1 MMKCI
6 AIDDEPFALQLLKD
20 YISQVPYLELVALC
34 EDVFEANKVLQQQ
47 EIDLVFTDIQ
57 MPRLTGLQFIQSL
70 TERPMFIL
78 ITAYEKFALEGFNLN
93 VVDYLL
99 KPVELSRFMLA
110 CNKAYELYQLK
121 KAAKQSP
128 ETTLPYFFVNAEYR
142 QLKVIYKD
150 ISYIEG
156 LKDYIKINLLAPA
169 KPLLVRM
176 SMKSIEEELPS
187 SQFIRIHKSYI
198 VAVAHIKAVF
208 GNSVDIG
215 KSLLPIGLNYKESVM
230 RLIAG
235 KSAGSKWVMP
245 D

>member
-34 EDVFEANKVLQQQ
+34 EDVFEANKILQQQ

-110 CNKAYELYQLK
+110 CNKAWELFQLK
-121 KAAKQSP
+121 KAAKQPSGP
-128 ETTLPYFFVNAEYR
+128 ALPYFFVNAEYR
-142 QLKVIYKD
+142 QVKVIYKD
-150 ISYIEG
+150 ITYIEG

-176 SMKSIEEELPS
+176 SMKSIEEDLPS

-198 VAVAHIKAVF
+198 VSIGSITSVRKSSVF
-208 GNSVDIG
+208 IDQLELPVGETYQGVIEQLTKR
-215 KSLLPIGLNYKESVM
+215 KS
-230 RLIAG
+230 
-235 KSAGSKWVMP
+235 
-245 D
+245 

>member
-6 AIDDEPFALQLLKD
+6 AIDDEPFALQLLRD
-20 YISQVPYLELVALC
+20 YISQVPYLKLVALC

-99 KPVELSRFMLA
+99 KPVELSRFLLA
-110 CNKAYELYQLK
+110 CNKAWELFQLK

-128 ETTLPYFFVNAEYR
+128 ETVPPYFFVNAEYR
-142 QLKVIYKD
+142 QVKVMYKD
-150 ISYIEG
+150 IIYIEG
-156 LKDYIKINLLAPA
+156 LKDYIRINLQAPA

-198 VAVAHIKAVF
+198 VSIDSITSVRKSSVF
-208 GNSVDIG
+208 IDQ
-215 KSLLPIGLNYKESVM
+215 LELPVGETYQGVIEQLTKRKN
-230 RLIAG
+230 
-235 KSAGSKWVMP
+235 
-245 D
+245 

>member
-110 CNKAYELYQLK
+110 CNKAWELFQLK

-128 ETTLPYFFVNAEYR
+128 ETAPAYFFVNAEYR
-142 QLKVIYKD
+142 QVKVLYKD

-156 LKDYIKINLLAPA
+156 LKDYIKIVLQAPA

-176 SMKSIEEELPS
+176 SMKSVEEELPS
-187 SQFIRIHKSYI
+187 AQFIRIHKSYI
-198 VAVAHIKAVF
+198 VSIDSITSVRKSSVF
-208 GNSVDIG
+208 IDQLELPVGETYQGVIEQLTKR
-215 KSLLPIGLNYKESVM
+215 KS
-230 RLIAG
+230 
-235 KSAGSKWVMP
+235 
-245 D
+245 

>member
-1 MMKCI
+1 MMKCL

-20 YISQVPYLELVALC
+20 YISRVPYLELVALC

-110 CNKAYELYQLK
+110 CNKAWELYQLK

-128 ETTLPYFFVNAEYR
+128 ETAPAYFFVNAEYR
-142 QLKVIYKD
+142 QVKVVYRD
-150 ISYIEG
+150 ITYIEG

-176 SMKSIEEELPS
+176 SMKAIEEVLPS
-187 SQFIRIHKSYI
+187 AQFLRIHKSYI
-198 VAVAHIKAVF
+198 VSIGSITSVRKSGVF
-208 GNSVDIG
+208 IG
-215 KSLLPIGLNYKESVM
+215 QLELPVGETYQGVIEQLTKRKG
-230 RLIAG
+230 
-235 KSAGSKWVMP
+235 
-245 D
+245 

>member
-34 EDVFEANKVLQQQ
+34 EDVFEANKILQQQ

-110 CNKAYELYQLK
+110 CNKAWELFQLK

-128 ETTLPYFFVNAEYR
+128 ETAPAYFFVNAEYR
-142 QLKVIYKD
+142 QVKVLYKD

-156 LKDYIKINLLAPA
+156 LKDYIKIVLQAPA

-176 SMKSIEEELPS
+176 SMKSVEEELPS
-187 SQFIRIHKSYI
+187 AQFIRIHKSYI
-198 VAVAHIKAVF
+198 VSIDSITSVRKSSVF
-208 GNSVDIG
+208 IDQLELPVGETYQGVIEQLTKR
-215 KSLLPIGLNYKESVM
+215 KS
-230 RLIAG
+230 
-235 KSAGSKWVMP
+235 
-245 D
+245 

>member
-34 EDVFEANKVLQQQ
+34 EDVFEANKILQQQ

-110 CNKAYELYQLK
+110 CNKAWELFQLK

-142 QLKVIYKD
+142 QVKVMYKD
-150 ISYIEG
+150 INYIEG
-156 LKDYIKINLLAPA
+156 LKDYIKINLQAPA

-198 VAVAHIKAVF
+198 VSIDSITSVRKSSVF
-208 GNSVDIG
+208 IDQ
-215 KSLLPIGLNYKESVM
+215 LELPVGETYQGVIEQLTKRKN
-230 RLIAG
+230 
-235 KSAGSKWVMP
+235 
-245 D
+245 

>member
-34 EDVFEANKVLQQQ
+34 EDVFEANKILQQQ

-110 CNKAYELYQLK
+110 CNKAWELFQLK

-128 ETTLPYFFVNAEYR
+128 EAMPPYFFVNAEYR
-142 QLKVIYKD
+142 QVKVMYKD
-150 ISYIEG
+150 INYIEG
-156 LKDYIKINLLAPA
+156 LKDYIKINLQAPA

-187 SQFIRIHKSYI
+187 SRFIRIHKSYI
-198 VAVAHIKAVF
+198 VSIDSITSVRKSSVF
-208 GNSVDIG
+208 IDQLELPVGETYQGVIEQLTKR
-215 KSLLPIGLNYKESVM
+215 KS
-230 RLIAG
+230 
-235 KSAGSKWVMP
+235 
-245 D
+245 

>member
-99 KPVELSRFMLA
+99 KPVELSRFLLA
-110 CNKAYELYQLK
+110 CNKAWELYQLK
-121 KAAKQSP
+121 KAAKHTP
-128 ETTLPYFFVNAEYR
+128 DAAPAHFFVNADYK
-142 QLKVIYKD
+142 QVKVLYKD
-150 ISYIEG
+150 VTYIEG
-156 LKDYIKINLLAPA
+156 LKDYIKIHLQSPA

-176 SMKSIEEELPS
+176 SMKAVEEELPAAR
-187 SQFIRIHKSYI
+187 FIRIHKSYI
-198 VAVAHIKAVF
+198 VAVDSITAVRKS
-208 GNSVDIG
+208 SVFIG
-215 KSLLPIGLNYKESVM
+215 QFELPVGETYQPVIEQLTKRKS
-230 RLIAG
+230 
-235 KSAGSKWVMP
+235 
-245 D
+245 

>member
-47 EIDLVFTDIQ
+47 EIHLVFTDIQ

-110 CNKAYELYQLK
+110 CNKAYELFQLK
-121 KAAKQSP
+121 KAAKQTP
-128 ETTLPYFFVNAEYR
+128 EPTLPYFFINAEYR
-142 QLKVIYKD
+142 QVKVIYKD
-150 ISYIEG
+150 ITYIEG

-198 VAVAHIKAVF
+198 VSTDSITSVRKSSVF
-208 GNSVDIG
+208 IEQLELPVGETYQGVIEQLTKR
-215 KSLLPIGLNYKESVM
+215 KS
-230 RLIAG
+230 
-235 KSAGSKWVMP
+235 
-245 D
+245 

>member
-20 YISQVPYLELVALC
+20 YISQVPCLELVALC
-34 EDVFEANKVLQQQ
+34 EDVFEANKILQQQ

-110 CNKAYELYQLK
+110 CNKAWELFQLK
-121 KAAKQSP
+121 KAANQSP
-128 ETTLPYFFVNAEYR
+128 ETMPPYFFVNAEYR
-142 QLKVIYKD
+142 QVKVMYKD
-150 ISYIEG
+150 INYIEG
-156 LKDYIKINLLAPA
+156 LKDYIKINLQAPA

-198 VAVAHIKAVF
+198 ISINSITSVRKSSVF
-208 GNSVDIG
+208 IG
-215 KSLLPIGLNYKESVM
+215 QLELPVGETYQGVIEQLTKRKN
-230 RLIAG
+230 
-235 KSAGSKWVMP
+235 
-245 D
+245 

>member
-20 YISQVPYLELVALC
+20 YISQMPYLELVALC
-34 EDVFEANKVLQQQ
+34 EDVFEANKILQQQ

-70 TERPMFIL
+70 TERPLFIL

-110 CNKAYELYQLK
+110 CNKAWELFQLK

-142 QLKVIYKD
+142 QVKVMYKD

-156 LKDYIKINLLAPA
+156 LKDYIKINLQAPA

-176 SMKSIEEELPS
+176 SMKSAEEELPAA
-187 SQFIRIHKSYI
+187 QFIRIHKSYI
-198 VAVAHIKAVF
+198 ISIDSITSVRKSSVF
-208 GNSVDIG
+208 IDQ
-215 KSLLPIGLNYKESVM
+215 LELPVGETYQGVIEQLTKRKN
-230 RLIAG
+230 
-235 KSAGSKWVMP
+235 
-245 D
+245 

>member
-99 KPVELSRFMLA
+99 KPVELSRFLLA
-110 CNKAYELYQLK
+110 CNKAWELLQLK

-128 ETTLPYFFVNAEYR
+128 ETVPPYFFVSAEYR
-142 QLKVIYKD
+142 QVKVMYKD
-150 ISYIEG
+150 INYIEG
-156 LKDYIKINLLAPA
+156 LKDYIRINLLAPA

-187 SQFIRIHKSYI
+187 PQFIRIHKSYI
-198 VAVAHIKAVF
+198 VSIDSITSVRKSSVF
-208 GNSVDIG
+208 IDQLELPVGETYQGVIEQLTKR
-215 KSLLPIGLNYKESVM
+215 KS
-230 RLIAG
+230 
-235 KSAGSKWVMP
+235 
-245 D
+245 

>member
-1 MMKCI
+1 MMRCI

-34 EDVFEANKVLQQQ
+34 EDVFEANKILQQQ

-110 CNKAYELYQLK
+110 CNKAWELFQLK

-142 QLKVIYKD
+142 QVKVMYKD
-150 ISYIEG
+150 INYIEG
-156 LKDYIKINLLAPA
+156 LKDYIKINLQAPA

-198 VAVAHIKAVF
+198 VSIDSITSVRKSSVF
-208 GNSVDIG
+208 IDQ
-215 KSLLPIGLNYKESVM
+215 LELPVGETYQGVIEQLTKRKN
-230 RLIAG
+230 
-235 KSAGSKWVMP
+235 
-245 D
+245 